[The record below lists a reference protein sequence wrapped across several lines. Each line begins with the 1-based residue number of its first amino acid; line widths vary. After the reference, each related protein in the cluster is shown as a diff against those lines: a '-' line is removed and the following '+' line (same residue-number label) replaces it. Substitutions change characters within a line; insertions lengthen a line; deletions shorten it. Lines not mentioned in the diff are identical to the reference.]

1 MNKTLLQRLWLSTTL
16 ILFIACRPT
25 VGTKTAA
32 LDSQIQSSIDSLALR
47 YLDLGRF
54 SGSILLAKE
63 GQVIYHKFF
72 GLADYEN
79 QKLFTANSGFQ
90 VWGVEYLVNDILL
103 EREIKGQSYPKKL
116 KKLGQELK
124 LDYTFSES
132 SAPEKAVGYLYH
144 NYRGRGLELQRAKA
158 PSADAEI
165 DAKSFYTTPKDLLK
179 ILEAYAK
186 ETHISGYLEDDGF
199 SYALIHNQEID
210 QSLIILS
217 NRRHPVCQEI
227 AESIKAILAIKDY
240 QLPLARKA
248 IAMDSSSLKEFY
260 GDYALNANVKFTI
273 GGAAD
278 SLWVQLGPQ
287 KTKLI
292 AQSANQFYLAD
303 RDASMRF
310 LKDEGG
316 QYNRV
321 MLLDGFLESEQIA
334 YREE

>member
-16 ILFIACRPT
+16 LLLIACRPT
-25 VGTKTAA
+25 GGTKVAT
-32 LDSQIQSSIDSLALR
+32 LDTQTQSSIDSLAQR

-54 SGSILLAKE
+54 SGNILIAQK
-63 GQVIYHKFF
+63 GQVLYHKFF
-72 GLADYEN
+72 GLADYEGLKPFTSN
-79 QKLFTANSGFQ
+79 STFKLG
-90 VWGVEYLVNDILL
+90 GIKDLVNDILL
-103 EREIKGQSYPKKL
+103 ESQLKETAFPKNPQRL
-116 KKLGQELK
+116 IQELN
-124 LDYTFSES
+124 LEYTFSEDIS
-132 SAPEKAVGYLYH
+132 PDKVTGYLYH

-158 PSADAEI
+158 TTTNAEENYNSI
-165 DAKSFYTTPKDLLK
+165 YTTAEDVLK
-179 ILEAYAK
+179 ILDAYGK
-186 ETHISGYLEDDGF
+186 ETFITGYLVDDGF
-199 SYALIHNQEID
+199 SYAIIHNQEID

-227 AESIKAILAIKDY
+227 AESIKAILATKDY

-287 KTKLI
+287 KVKLF
-292 AQSANQFYLAD
+292 AQSANQFFLAD

-310 LKDEGG
+310 QKDEGG